1 MLKERYLNHI
11 LENYPTIRTVQYRTD
26 KLKKKIERDFNDKLE
41 FWSPNNKHASSLV
54 YSSCID
60 KGAAIEAA
68 FEIGASE
75 KKQLEEAAMILRRH
89 IWEECRM
96 SDEMPWP
103 PPRGSELKDWR
114 EPPKCVSNFL
124 SMVISGKNLDQDKSD
139 RQQRLVF

>member
-1 MLKERYLNHI
+1 MTNVERITMLKERYLNHI
-11 LENYPTIRTVQYRTD
+11 IENYPTIRTVQYKTD
-26 KLKKKIERDFNDKLE
+26 DKLE

-75 KKQLEEAAMILRRH
+75 EKQLEEAAMIVRRH

-96 SDEMPWP
+96 SDEMPWS
-103 PPRGSELKDWR
+103 PPRGSELKDWY
-114 EPPKCVSNFL
+114 EPPKCV
-124 SMVISGKNLDQDKSD
+124 
-139 RQQRLVF
+139 